1 MFDSLDRCLN
11 PPIEPKLFIRC
22 VDDKGLAVCRSYSV
36 DNPKALQKCKDEAN
50 EYQNPRNVIFGS
62 LLTCNRYRS
71 SAPKAMTTSTSTT
84 TSMPLVKKQLIISI
98 TLLLL
103 STLFFHRP
111 ISTSVVLITRQINR
125 RVESTIWKLAPI
137 GCRLANFKMNF
148 KNQPSSFSI
157 QLSNAWCIK
166 VANPK
171 KNISK
176 SSVLLLTF
184 HFSSFEKGWTYQPWA
199 SPPAPY
205 NASHIDNA
213 VDNNQPSLSLPEW
226 CFL

>member
-1 MFDSLDRCLN
+1 MQRWSQWISKSSKCYLWFVVNLQPLSKFGPESNDHFDIN
-11 PPIEPKLFIRC
+11 HNFY
-22 VDDKGLAVCRSYSV
+22 A
-36 DNPKALQKCKDEAN
+36 
-50 EYQNPRNVIFGS
+50 FGKKK
-62 LLTCNRYRS
+62 TINNR
-71 SAPKAMTTSTSTT
+71 
-84 TSMPLVKKQLIISI
+84 LSI

-111 ISTSVVLITRQINR
+111 ISTSVVSITKQINR

-184 HFSSFEKGWTYQPWA
+184 HFSSFEKGWTYQPWP

-205 NASHIDNA
+205 HASHIDNA